1 MLSWCGL
8 WISKRRGGGRLSLAV
23 PPPTSRVSSTER
35 PASRWRALARVAGT
49 CALTLTIAS
58 AALAG
63 CASTSFDGSVF
74 RTKQTTFRV
83 GPRPASWKRL
93 ETAGDKGLLSFRDD
107 ARHATIVLNG
117 RCDEPSDDAPLPS
130 LTQHLF
136 LLFTERTIEEEATIP
151 FDGREARRT
160 VLSAKLDGVPK
171 HFVVLVAKKDNCVY
185 DFILIVDEN
194 ADADSRAA
202 SRADFDR
209 FVGGFHAEPR

>member
-1 MLSWCGL
+1 MGSLL
-8 WISKRRGGGRLSLAV
+8 RLPQRFRRSLRSAAT
-23 PPPTSRVSSTER
+23 PLGH
-35 PASRWRALARVAGT
+35 AA
-49 CALTLTIAS
+49 CALVLTATL
-58 AALAG
+58 AA
-63 CASTSFDGSVF
+63 CATTSFDGTVF

-83 GPRPASWKRL
+83 GPRPSSWKRL
-93 ETAGDKGLLSFRDD
+93 DTQGDKSLLSYRDD
-107 ARHATIVLNG
+107 AHHATIVLNG

-136 LLFTERTIEEEATIP
+136 LLFTERTIEEETTIP

-185 DFILIVDEN
+185 DFVLIVDEN
-194 ADADSRAA
+194 ASAA
-202 SRADFDR
+202 SQATANADFQR

>member
-1 MLSWCGL
+1 MLPWRGWTKTVSPARLPETAPRSICRKLGL
-8 WISKRRGGGRLSLAV
+8 ASLTTAI
-23 PPPTSRVSSTER
+23 
-35 PASRWRALARVAGT
+35 L
-49 CALTLTIAS
+49 LTIG
-58 AALAG
+58 LGPAG
-63 CASTSFDGSVF
+63 CATTSFDGTVF

-93 ETAGDKGLLSFRDD
+93 ETQGDRGLLSYRDD
-107 ARHATIVLNG
+107 AHHATIVLNG

-185 DFILIVDEN
+185 DFVLIVDEN
-194 ADADSRAA
+194 ADAVSQKTVE
-202 SRADFDR
+202 SDFQS
-209 FVGGFHAEPR
+209 FVAGFHAEPR